1 MGKWNVM
8 CLLQTSSFI
17 LNTSWMMC
25 RCHDNDTREF
35 SWNGGGQS
43 IICFLPNRGHEIM
56 LKKEQQK
63 KTMEKEIMFWIG
75 INPMVRLIFKKKKDI
90 AMWAQ
95 FVCSSWNIVIWL
107 QHRLFGGWRSKTPC
121 SRLGIALPC
130 GCSTNRPGVRA
141 KTTFNH
147 HRNKETNAPNTHKA
161 WFSKVQGQFYI
172 MTKWL
177 HQNKSGYL
185 YQWLTH
191 WYKSI

>member
-1 MGKWNVM
+1 MECDVPVADLFFHIKY
-8 CLLQTSSFI
+8 I
-17 LNTSWMMC
+17 LDDVPLPWQRHSRVFVKRRGAVNYL
-25 RCHDNDTREF
+25 F
-35 SWNGGGQS
+35 SPKPWPRNYV
-43 IICFLPNRGHEIM
+43 
-56 LKKEQQK
+56 KKRTTKK